1 MQVSFNV
8 FWKGQFYKICPQHVA
23 AEVDLPDGVPFSGDN
38 TYDLL
43 SSLLAIS
50 GDNNVVKP
58 KDILGQ
64 LNRKKTYAGG
74 LSVYYPIQKW
84 KFVGKPSQTHP
95 P

>member
-1 MQVSFNV
+1 MPCLRTTALNFKAANQMQVSFNV
-8 FWKGQFYKICPQHVA
+8 LWKGQFYKICPQHVT

-58 KDILGQ
+58 KNILGQ
-64 LNRKKTYAGG
+64 LN
-74 LSVYYPIQKW
+74 
-84 KFVGKPSQTHP
+84 
-95 P
+95 

>member
-8 FWKGQFYKICPQHVA
+8 LWKGQFYKICPQHVT

-58 KDILGQ
+58 KNMLGQ
-64 LNRKKTYAGG
+64 LNRKKTYAGS

-84 KFVGKPSQTHP
+84 RVV
-95 P
+95 

>member
-1 MQVSFNV
+1 MYFGRD
-8 FWKGQFYKICPQHVA
+8 KFYKIVT

-58 KDILGQ
+58 KNILGQ
-64 LNRKKTYAGG
+64 LNRNKTYAGG
-74 LSVYYPIQKW
+74 ISVYYPIQKW
-84 KFVGKPSQTHP
+84 RVVGKPSQTHP
-95 P
+95 T